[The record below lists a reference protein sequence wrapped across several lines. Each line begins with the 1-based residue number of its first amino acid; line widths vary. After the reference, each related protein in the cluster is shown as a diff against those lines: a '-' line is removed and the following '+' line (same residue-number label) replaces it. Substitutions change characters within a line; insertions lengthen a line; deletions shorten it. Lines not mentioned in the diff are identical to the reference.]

1 MVKLIGN
8 VQFRRP
14 HDSFQRAL
22 QKDTTFIKGSQ
33 DIFVPADKT
42 RNLYRMGKMR
52 YEKLLWENITK
63 HYKTAEEDAYD
74 KINEEARVI
83 ASKLGIADRMDA
95 MTRRETFI
103 TLKDHKENFESGL
116 PCRLINPAKSEMGRV
131 SKRVLDSINSKLK
144 GRLNVTLWNNSA
156 AVIDWFR
163 SIEMKETCT
172 FMSFDIVEFYP
183 SISEDLLHRAILF
196 AKGYITIT
204 DEEVDIIQ
212 HSRKSLLFSKGRA
225 WMKKEGLGLFDVAM
239 GSYDGAEI
247 CELVGMFA
255 LSQLPERYNRR
266 DIGLYRDD
274 GLAVFRGMSGSMA
287 ERARKDITKSFNDL
301 GLRITIQS
309 NLRTVNFLD
318 VTLNL
323 CNGKYYPYRKPNDK
337 PLYINRLS
345 NHPPLILKRLTSAIS
360 SRRLANI
367 SYLSLIHI

>member
-1 MVKLIGN
+1 MEPPKRVSLGYSLKNIPIPPNELYMKRLIEMSESVMKRMRWRAFFYLGNEDEGDEQEDRKHYGFNSRRCPPQIDELKSFEDDMVKLIGN

-42 RNLYRMGKMR
+42 RNLYRIGKMR
-52 YEKLLWENITK
+52 YEKLLRENITK

-95 MTRRETFI
+95 MTRREAFI
-103 TLKDHKENFESGL
+103 TLKDHKENFENGL

-196 AKGYITIT
+196 AIGYITIT

-287 ERARKDITKSFNDL
+287 ERAKKI
-301 GLRITIQS
+301 
-309 NLRTVNFLD
+309 
-318 VTLNL
+318 
-323 CNGKYYPYRKPNDK
+323 
-337 PLYINRLS
+337 
-345 NHPPLILKRLTSAIS
+345 
-360 SRRLANI
+360 
-367 SYLSLIHI
+367 